1 MSAEIPD
8 EEPIVLFDGVCNLC
22 SGLVQFLVPR
32 DPDGKFH
39 FASLQSDVGQE
50 LLAEHGL
57 PTDRLESIV
66 VIEGDDCYVKS
77 DAVLRIAAHLGGVY
91 ALLPPFR
98 ALPRGL
104 RDRAYD
110 LVARRRYRWFGRK
123 DQCMMPSGDVRSRF
137 LESN

>member
-8 EEPIVLFDGVCNLC
+8 EDPIVLFDGVCNLC
-22 SGLVQFLVPR
+22 NGLVQFLVPR

-57 PTDRLESIV
+57 PTDRLESVV

-91 ALLPPFR
+91 SLLPPFR
-98 ALPRGL
+98 ALPRRL

-137 LESN
+137 LESD